1 MRPLFTA
8 LYYLLT
14 VIASALALWHLGRDG
29 HPVWFGVLLTS
40 LPPLLQRIRPYD
52 RTPPIHHKV
61 RLPLVSLL
69 VMVGAG
75 WVLLVVPERG
85 SALWFTLSC
94 LGGFLLNTYWA
105 EAELTGPGSV

>member
-1 MRPLFTA
+1 
-8 LYYLLT
+8 
-14 VIASALALWHLGRDG
+14 
-29 HPVWFGVLLTS
+29 
-40 LPPLLQRIRPYD
+40 
-52 RTPPIHHKV
+52 
-61 RLPLVSLL
+61 
-69 VMVGAG
+69 MVGAG